1 MTARPTHLAAAAAA
15 RLAGAG
21 VPSAR
26 VDAEILLAEALG
38 IDRGRIPVADDASVA
53 QQAAYE
59 ALVARRAAR
68 EPLQHILGRA
78 YFGPLTLAVGP
89 GVFVPRPETELL
101 AVWAARQVGR
111 GSDRTRPARSA
122 PGPGIVDLCA
132 GSGALGLY
140 LAATVPDARVVLVE
154 RDPAALGYLV
164 RNVAAATLAG
174 TVTVLAADVRDPG
187 LPGRLTELLGTVDL
201 VVSNP
206 PYVPEGA
213 DLDREAAADP
223 ALALFSGADGL
234 DLIRELARRGAAAG
248 RRGAVAVE
256 HDDANGAGAAGLLTA
271 AGFAGVEQHRD
282 LTGRP
287 RYVTGRMDA

>member
-15 RLAGAG
+15 RLAETG

-38 IDRGRIPVADDASVA
+38 IDRGRIPVADDPTAA
-53 QQAAYE
+53 QRDAYE
-59 ALVARRAAR
+59 ALIARRAAR

-101 AVWAARQVGR
+101 AVWAARQVHHG
-111 GSDRTRPARSA
+111 AA
-122 PGPGIVDLCA
+122 IVDLCA

-140 LAATVPDARVVLVE
+140 LAATVPESRVVLVE
-154 RDPAALGYLV
+154 RDPAALDYLE
-164 RNVAAATLAG
+164 RNVAAATFAG
-174 TVTVLAADVRDPG
+174 TVTVVAADVRDPD
-187 LPGRLTELLGTVDL
+187 LPGRLTGLLGTVDL

-206 PYVPEGA
+206 PYVPDGA

-223 ALALFSGADGL
+223 AAALFSGADGL
-234 DLIRELARRGAAAG
+234 DLIRALAPLAAG
-248 RRGAVAVE
+248 LLAGGGAVGVE
-256 HDDANGAGAAGLLTA
+256 HDDGNGAGAARLLA
-271 AGFAGVEQHRD
+271 GAGFAGVEQHRD
-282 LTGRP
+282 LAGRP